1 MVLQQYFRWQ
11 WLMGV
16 AMLVCSPLPLE
27 PVWAAEQVYV
37 SFSLVE
43 RSIPVRDLEN
53 FVNEGKISPKL
64 SAYTRYLNE
73 DQLNQFREILQQPID
88 VTPLGISQFLYS
100 PQGEVL
106 LERLGRV
113 VKTGGRQQGF
123 YAIRAALILA
133 AAEPDGM
140 TLLNILRKFPTQG
153 LRIDLE
159 SALDI
164 ALNLYTLVQQTNEA
178 NQVVAQQSAI
188 EVSFQ
193 SQLAKVPEGIQ
204 WNSAFPFSVPKGE
217 IPISELPDLDDVG
230 YFRWEKRS
238 FTLRDRERNRAYP
251 VDLYV
256 PNRSDQP
263 APLVVISHGLG
274 SNRESFVYL
283 ATHLASRGF
292 AVVVPEHL
300 ESSDRQ
306 REAMLEGKANEVAEP
321 SEFINRPLDII
332 FMLDELSRQTQPG
345 GALEGRIN
353 VDRVGA
359 IGQSFGGYTVLALAG
374 AKINFEQLE
383 ADCNPNSPSWN
394 VSLLLQCR
402 ALELG
407 EGDRSLNLQDSR
419 IQSVIAI
426 NPISSRV
433 LGESSLDDI
442 QIPVMIVAGSKD
454 TVALSFPEQILPF
467 VWLTNTSEKYL
478 VLQEGGTHFSTLQP
492 GEDDLPLPSLVI
504 GEDPDLARRYTL
516 ALTLAFFQTYVAENL
531 DYKPYLTPAYIQ
543 SISQEPMPLSL
554 VTQLELEQLP
564 EISPGF

>member
-1 MVLQQYFRWQ
+1 MVLQKYFQWR
-11 WLMGV
+11 WLMALG
-16 AMLVCSPLPLE
+16 MLVCFPLPLQ

-37 SFSLVE
+37 SFSLLE
-43 RSIPVRDLEN
+43 RSIPVQDLEN
-53 FVNEGKISPKL
+53 FVKEGKISPKL

-73 DQLNQFREILQQPID
+73 AQLNRFKEILQQPID
-88 VTPLGISQFLYS
+88 VTPLGIAQFLYS

-106 LERLGRV
+106 LDRLGRV

-123 YAIRAALILA
+123 YAIRAALILG

-140 TLLNILRKFPTQG
+140 TLLNILKKFPTKG

-159 SALDI
+159 SALNI
-164 ALNLYTLVQQTNEA
+164 ALDLYTLVRQTNEA
-178 NQVVAQQSAI
+178 NQVVAQQSAV
-188 EVSFQ
+188 ELSVQ
-193 SQLAKVPEGIQ
+193 SQVAKVPEGIQ
-204 WNSAFPFSVPKGE
+204 WNSAFPFSVPEGE
-217 IPISELPDLDDVG
+217 IPVSELPDLFNPG
-230 YFRWEKRS
+230 YFPWEKRS
-238 FTLRDRERNRAYP
+238 FTLRDRERNRTYP
-251 VDLYV
+251 VDLYL
-256 PNRSDQP
+256 PKRSDRP

-292 AVVVPEHL
+292 AVAVPEHL

-306 REAMLEGKANEVAEP
+306 REAMLQGKANEVAEP
-321 SEFINRPLDII
+321 SEFINRPLDIT

-345 GALEGRIN
+345 GDLEGRFT

-374 AKINFEQLE
+374 ASINFDQLE

-407 EGDRSLNLQDSR
+407 EGDRALNLQDSR
-419 IQSVIAI
+419 IQSIIAI

-433 LGESSLDDI
+433 LGESSLNNI
-442 QIPVMIVAGSKD
+442 KIPVMIVAGSKD
-454 TVALSFPEQILPF
+454 TVSPSFPEQILPF
-467 VWLTNTSEKYL
+467 VWLKNSPEKYL
-478 VLQEGGTHFSTLQP
+478 VLQEGGTHFSTLQSS
-492 GEDDLPLPSLVI
+492 EDDLTLPSLVI

-516 ALTLAFFQTYVAENL
+516 ELTLAFFQTYVAQNIE
-531 DYKPYLTPAYIQ
+531 YKPYLTPAYIQ
-543 SISQEPMPLSL
+543 SISQEPMPISL

-564 EISPGF
+564 KISPGF